1 MKKNIIAG
9 LDLGTTKVGAVIAE
23 QLEDNKIDILGF
35 GVAPSAGLN
44 RGLVANI
51 AKTAEAI
58 KEAMSLASNRADI
71 DVKTV
76 NVGVAGEHITSLRHR
91 NYVTINNQEKEIE
104 QADIDRLKADVHT
117 IRIPED
123 RQILHIIPEEF
134 FIDHMG
140 GIDNPIG
147 MAGSRLE
154 ALNHVVLAST
164 PAIQNIRR
172 SVERAGYNIRDF
184 ILQPI
189 ASSVSVLDEN
199 EKDLGVALIDI
210 GGGTTDIAVYHDKTI
225 KYTKVIGVAGNQVTN
240 DIRESLGIV
249 TAEAEKLKK
258 EYGYALEEAI
268 IKNEDIYI
276 KGVGARGNIKI
287 PISLLTQIIH
297 VRMKELFIMIDNE
310 LRQSEFKNKIKAG
323 IVLTGGG
330 SLLRGITELAEDV
343 FGLPTKIGVPLELG
357 AGLSDEIESPEFATV
372 AGLIRGIPG
381 VTSSQ
386 TNFNYKGKSPFK
398 NLKMNGLLKKIQEFF
413 DEL

>member
-1 MKKNIIAG
+1 MKRNIIAG

-23 QLEDNKIDILGF
+23 QIEDKIDILGF

-58 KEAMSLASNRADI
+58 KEAMGLASNRADL
-71 DVKTV
+71 DVKFV

-91 NYVTINNQEKEIE
+91 NYVTINNQEKEIG
-104 QADIDRLKADVHT
+104 QSDINRLKEDVRT
-117 IRIPED
+117 IRIPSD

-134 FIDHMG
+134 FIDHQG

-147 MAGSRLE
+147 MCGSRLE

-164 PAIQNIRR
+164 PAMQNIRK
-172 SVERAGYNIRDF
+172 SVERAGFSVQNY

-199 EKDLGVALIDI
+199 EQDLGVALIDI
-210 GGGTTDIAVYHDKTI
+210 GGGTTDIAVFHEKTI
-225 KYTKVIGVAGNQVTN
+225 KFTKVIGVAGNQVTN
-240 DIRESLGIV
+240 DIREALGIV

-268 IKNEDIYI
+268 IKDEDIYI

-297 VRMKELFIMIDNE
+297 VRMKELFTLIDNE
-310 LRQSEFKNKIKAG
+310 LRQSGFKSKIKAG

-330 SLLRGITELAEDV
+330 SLLRGITDLSEDV
-343 FGLPTKIGVPLELG
+343 FGAPTRIGVPLELG

-372 AGLIRGIPG
+372 AGLIKGVPG
-381 VTSSQ
+381 TTSSQ
-386 TNFNYKGKSPFK
+386 ASINIKNRFKGNKFNVSSLIRKV
-398 NLKMNGLLKKIQEFF
+398 QEFF